1 MNAKNTHI
9 NPIYKYLILTSVL
22 LTILSSSCAI
32 NKYIPEDK
40 ILLTKNQ
47 VKLKKSELTKKQL
60 DRDRIRF
67 VVPVPKYG
75 LGKSYIYFY
84 ARHDDPDD
92 TTSWDRFFRKLGEKP
107 IWHTTSQAEETKNDL
122 IKHLN
127 ASGYYQGKVSFDV
140 KQKHKRAKV
149 IYSVD
154 PGVPLK
160 LRSIQ
165 YNSENKEINAI
176 LDSLKPYLKL
186 KQGSVMDEQVLIP
199 DQAKI
204 IQAIQDAG
212 YYQVNKSNFD
222 YYYEDSTNQTID
234 LLCTILPP
242 AGKDEIS
249 RFKIEQINVYSSD
262 RLSTGPGS
270 ADTTIDGISY
280 KYGLENQILNPS
292 ILKNYIQFHKDSLYS
307 LSELQRTRS
316 TFQNLGVYKSVSIIP
331 EVLDDQSLSMNLY
344 LPPVKKQFIQVDIEG
359 GYVTN
364 KDQTAGNKL
373 FDIRAPFQY
382 RHRNTFRGAEQFT
395 FSLIPNIGLQL
406 VKGKLFIPY
415 GINGGINFTI
425 PRFLEIGFV
434 KFAKNSR
441 LISNKFYSDIKNGAR
456 TRISAGVIYDRFLY
470 SNRLTGEAE
479 TSIQRETKLS
489 LGYEL
494 TKDNRIFY
502 RFNPI
507 GFDYL
512 NYDLSPGFND
522 IALPFLK
529 KSFEDRLLASVFLK
543 EITIDINN
551 QYLNQNNSRILLSFE
566 SSGLETEVIDLF
578 TKNAFLPKV
587 SRFLRME
594 ADGRY
599 TWKLSGSSQLAT
611 RITTGIAIPFGSSN
625 NIIPFVRQFYVGG
638 PNSVRGWAI
647 REIGPGRI
655 KNEQTERYSFFQ
667 TGNFK
672 LEFGSEY
679 RFDIFRWFKGAF
691 FFDGGNV
698 WLLNKDPLLE
708 GGELSSRFLSELYL
722 STGTGLRL
730 DFNYFL
736 IRIDAGIKLR
746 TPYLQENG
754 SHRPPSPLKF
764 KNMQFNLSLGL
775 PF

>member
-1 MNAKNTHI
+1 MLAA
-9 NPIYKYLILTSVL
+9 ILFT
-22 LTILSSSCAI
+22 SCAI

-40 ILLTKNQ
+40 VLLTKN
-47 VKLKKSELTKKQL
+47 VVLLKKSELTKKQL

-67 VVPVPKYG
+67 VVPVPRYG

-84 ARHDDPDD
+84 ARHDDPND

-107 IWHTTSQAEETKNDL
+107 VWHTLEKAEETKNDL
-122 IKHLN
+122 LQHLN
-127 ASGYYQGKVSFDV
+127 ASGYYLGNVSYSV
-140 KQKHKRAKV
+140 KQKRKKARV

-154 PGVPLK
+154 PGKPLRLK
-160 LRSIQ
+160 SIQ
-165 YNSENKEINAI
+165 YSCENSHIRSI

-186 KQGSVMDEQVLIP
+186 KEGAVLDEQVLIP

-212 YYQVNKSNFD
+212 YYQINKSNFD
-222 YYYEDSTNQTID
+222 YYYEDSINQRID
-234 LLCTILPP
+234 LRCTILPP
-242 AGKDEIS
+242 AGKDHITQFRISEI
-249 RFKIEQINVYSSD
+249 IVYSSD
-262 RLSTGPGS
+262 RLSSGQE
-270 ADTTIDGISY
+270 ADDSIVDGIVY
-280 KYGLENQILNPS
+280 RHGLSNQILNPA
-292 ILKNYIQFHKDSLYS
+292 ILKNYLQFKEDSLYS

-316 TFQNLGVYKSVSIIP
+316 TFQNLGVFKSVSIIP
-331 EVLDDQSLSMNLY
+331 ELIDDHSLRMNLY
-344 LPPVKKQFIQVDIEG
+344 LPPVKHQYIQVDIEG

-373 FDIRAPFQY
+373 FDIRAPLQY
-382 RHRNTFRGAEQFT
+382 RHRNTFKGAEQFT
-395 FSLIPNIGLQL
+395 ISFVPNIGLQL

-415 GINGGINFTI
+415 GINAGVNFTI

-434 KFAKNSR
+434 KFARNAH
-441 LISNKFYSDIKNGAR
+441 LISNKFYRDIKGGAR
-456 TRISAGVIYDRFLY
+456 TRISAGAIYDRFLY
-470 SNRLTGEAE
+470 SNRITGEAE

-489 LGYEL
+489 LGYEY

-529 KSFEDRLLASVFLK
+529 KSFEDRLLLGILLK
-543 EITIDINN
+543 EVTIDINN
-551 QYLNQNNSRILLSFE
+551 QFLNLNTSRVLFSFE
-566 SSGLETEVIDLF
+566 SSGLETEAIDLF
-578 TKNAFLPKV
+578 TKGAFLPKV
-587 SRFLRME
+587 SRFLRLE

-599 TWKLSGSSQLAT
+599 TWRLSSTSQFAA
-611 RITTGIAIPFGSSN
+611 RINTGIALPFGSSN
-625 NIIPFVRQFYVGG
+625 HIIPFVRQFYVGG
-638 PNSVRGWAI
+638 PNSIRGWAI
-647 REIGPGRI
+647 REIGPGLF
-655 KNEQTERYSFFQ
+655 KNTQTDRFSFFQ

-698 WLLNKDPLLE
+698 WLLKKDASLP
-708 GGELSSRFLSELYL
+708 GGELSTRFLSELYL
-722 STGTGLRL
+722 STGSGLRL

-746 TPYLQENG
+746 TPYLQEDG
-754 SHRPPSPLKF
+754 SHLPADPLKF
-764 KNMQFNLSLGL
+764 KNLQFNLSLGL